1 MGKQKTKCE
10 ITYKVD
16 RNLLVLFD
24 CVSMINNYF
33 NLPKKYKD
41 ILINLEIDLA
51 NEIFEKPSKQINGD
65 IIKEVLT
72 ITDYYEIKK

>member
-41 ILINLEIDLA
+41 ILINLEID
-51 NEIFEKPSKQINGD
+51 
-65 IIKEVLT
+65 
-72 ITDYYEIKK
+72 